1 VSSST
6 DGTAANSR
14 AAERLDADVV
24 VVGYGPVGQTAAVLL
39 AQHGWRVTVVER
51 HSSAYARPRAVSFD
65 DEVGRLLAFAGIADG
80 LRHISQ
86 PGSDYVWR
94 NAAGET
100 LLHFEYTGA
109 GPSGWP
115 VTSSFHQPALE
126 ELLDRRARSVPGL
139 TVLRGLSA
147 VSLADDDG
155 VVTLTTEQP
164 DGTRN
169 ELRSH
174 WLIGCDGANSFVRDA
189 LGVASED
196 LGFCY
201 DWLIVDVVLDEPRD
215 FSPTNLQICDPARPV
230 TMVSG
235 GPGHRRWEFMRLP
248 TETLDELNDLDTAWR
263 LLAPFDVTPRN
274 ASIVRHAAYTFQARW
289 ARRWRAGR
297 VFLAGDAAHLMPPF
311 AGQGLCSGIRDAAN
325 LAWKLDLVL
334 CGVASARLLDT
345 YEVERSGH
353 VRRAIDL
360 SVELGKI
367 ICLADPA
374 EAAVR
379 DAYMSSLHVDP
390 TKLLGAVPPPRL
402 TGGLLHRGQ
411 GGSPAGPAG
420 LLMPQ
425 GRVRRG
431 EQTGLLDDVL
441 GRGFMVLCT
450 EGLGA
455 TLTDER
461 RRLLDAV
468 GGQLVELVP
477 ADRSAAGIVVDVDGT
492 HLRALADLGAVAV
505 VVRPDGHI
513 FGAAAQP
520 SDLDG
525 LLGDLAEQLNGAI
538 AP

>member
-1 VSSST
+1 MSSST
-6 DGTAANSR
+6 DGTAANSL

-39 AQHGWRVTVVER
+39 AQHGWRVTVVEC

-65 DEVGRLLAFAGIADG
+65 DEVGRLLASAGIADG

-139 TVLRGLSA
+139 TVLLGLSA

-248 TETLDELNDLDTAWR
+248 TETLDELSDLDTAWR

-334 CGVASARLLDT
+334 GGVASARLLDT

-360 SVELGKI
+360 SVELGKV

-477 ADRSAAGIVVDVDGT
+477 ADRSDAGIVVDVDGT

-513 FGAAAQP
+513 FGAAPQP
-520 SDLDG
+520 GDLDG
-525 LLGDLAEQLNGAI
+525 LLGDLAAQLNGAI
-538 AP
+538 AR

>member
-1 VSSST
+1 MSSST
-6 DGTAANSR
+6 DGTAANSL

-65 DEVGRLLAFAGIADG
+65 DEVGRLLASAGIADG

-139 TVLRGLSA
+139 TVLLGLSA

-248 TETLDELNDLDTAWR
+248 TETLDELSDLDTAWR

-334 CGVASARLLDT
+334 GGVASARLLDT

-360 SVELGKI
+360 SVELGKV

-477 ADRSAAGIVVDVDGT
+477 ADRSDAGIVVDVDGT

-513 FGAAAQP
+513 FGAAPQP
-520 SDLDG
+520 GDLDG
-525 LLGDLAEQLNGAI
+525 LLGDLAAQLNGAI
-538 AP
+538 AR

>member
-1 VSSST
+1 MNSST
-6 DGTAANSR
+6 DGTAANSL

-65 DEVGRLLAFAGIADG
+65 DEVGRLLASAGIADG

-139 TVLRGLSA
+139 TVLLGLSA

-189 LGVASED
+189 LGVPSED

-274 ASIVRHAAYTFQARW
+274 ASIVRHAAYTFQARC

-334 CGVASARLLDT
+334 CGVASASLLDT

-379 DAYMSSLHVDP
+379 DAYMSSLHGDP

-455 TLTDER
+455 TLTGER

-513 FGAAAQP
+513 FGAPAQP